1 MGASESTARTNGTN
15 PNNHDDD
22 EPNQNI
28 NPLGAAAAVAAA
40 GVAAWGISK
49 MLSDNNTETQENQNA
64 MQMNTRTCYLPNS
77 SSSSHITIPRSVSRG
92 PYKMNTDGSCRSI
105 PGEPQMRG
113 PSGFGGV
120 LRDNRGEWVQG
131 FRGFIGVSD
140 CLTAEFH
147 GIYYGLLL
155 LAKLGYRGSV
165 LESDSSAAIE
175 WIKKDS
181 YRLNRPLIKECWGLI
196 SECKRLVHENE
207 IDIKCIS
214 RDDNKCADKLAF
226 MAIEKQDK
234 FVEIYDR
241 PNEIKQIVY

>member
-1 MGASESTARTNGTN
+1 MGALKYSKNKWDT
-15 PNNHDDD
+15 PNNHDDVS
-22 EPNQNI
+22 PPKYQ
-28 NPLGAAAAVAAA
+28 
-40 GVAAWGISK
+40 
-49 MLSDNNTETQENQNA
+49 
-64 MQMNTRTCYLPNS
+64 
-77 SSSSHITIPRSVSRG
+77 SH
-92 PYKMNTDGSCRSI
+92 Y
-105 PGEPQMRG
+105 GEPQNGG
-113 PSGFGGV
+113 PSGFGGWS

-147 GIYYGLLL
+147 GIYYGLSL

-175 WIKKDS
+175 WIKNDF
-181 YRLNRPLIKECWGLI
+181 YRLKSPLIKECWDMI

-234 FVEIYDR
+234 FVEIFDSS
-241 PNEIKQIVY
+241 K